1 MKLLCAILGI
11 MLACLAANAADVDI
25 LALHK
30 QLQAEEPRCAKR
42 ETVIAASCCANAM
55 HNTLVLNIAS
65 LCSVPATK

>member
-30 QLQAEEPRCAKR
+30 QLQAEEPRCVKW
-42 ETVIAASCCANAM
+42 ETAIAASCCS
-55 HNTLVLNIAS
+55 NTPVHDIAF
-65 LCSVPATK
+65 LCSVLAAK